1 MDSTILEKRLARER
15 AARSEAERLLE
26 SKSAELYESGQEL
39 RKTAE
44 ELVLQS
50 SQLSAILDSA
60 LAGMCLADK
69 DRKIVRANAY
79 VHRVFG
85 YGADE
90 LCGRSLHDIFDI
102 GYIKS
107 VQAIGFESAS
117 LSDRTGDEVEGYA
130 KDGSVVPIELSASE
144 MFLDDQRYTL
154 WIFHDITKRKAQ
166 EAERE
171 QLEEDLRQAQ
181 KLEALGILA
190 SGVAHE
196 INTPVQFIGDNLRF
210 LEDAFSELFA
220 EIGAAGGDDTV
231 ADGDDAPP
239 READGNTGTDSSE
252 VDYFASEVPE
262 AIQQSL
268 DGVSRIAEIVA
279 AVREFSHPGTKEKSP
294 LNINTAVQSTVT
306 LSTNHWK
313 YVADLNTDFEEN
325 LPEVMC
331 VPGEFNQVILN
342 LIVNAAQAIE
352 GLEASEKGAITV
364 RTKCIGDQVEVTVSD
379 TGGGIPSHVQSK
391 MFDPF
396 FTTKDVG
403 KGTGQGLSLVHA
415 IVVKKH
421 GGTISFRTEEGVGT
435 SFFVRWPIGAGEET
449 RNVA

>member
-1 MDSTILEKRLARER
+1 MDAQILEKRLTRER
-15 AARSEAERLLE
+15 AARAEAERLLE
-26 SKSAELYESGQEL
+26 SKSAELFASGEEL

-44 ELVLQS
+44 QLVLQS

-69 DRKIVRANAY
+69 DRIIVRANAY
-79 VHRVFG
+79 AHRVFG
-85 YGADE
+85 YAKDE
-90 LCGRSLHDIFDI
+90 LCGRALHDIFD
-102 GYIKS
+102 GEYIQS
-107 VQAIGFESAS
+107 VQAIGFETAS
-117 LSDRTGDEVEGYA
+117 LSDQTGDEVLGRV
-130 KDGSVVPIELSASE
+130 KDGGCVPIELSASE
-144 MFLDDQRYTL
+144 LFLEDQRFTL

-166 EAERE
+166 EAERDR
-171 QLEEDLRQAQ
+171 LEEELRQAQ

-210 LEDAFSELFA
+210 LEDAFGDLFGELVA
-220 EIGAAGGDDTV
+220 TAGETTQSDSADVSAVAAID
-231 ADGDDAPP
+231 PSP
-239 READGNTGTDSSE
+239 EQSE
-252 VDYFASEVPE
+252 VEYFRAEVPE

-294 LNINTAVQSTVT
+294 LDINTAVQSTVT

-313 YVADLNTDFEEN
+313 YVAELTSDFEDG

-331 VPGEFNQVILN
+331 VPGEFNQVVLN

-352 GLEASEKGAITV
+352 GLGVPDKGDITV
-364 RTKCIGDQVEVTVSD
+364 RTRRVGGQVEVSVAD
-379 TGGGIPSHVQSK
+379 TGGGIPSHVQPK

-396 FTTKDVG
+396 YTTKEVG
-403 KGTGQGLSLVHA
+403 KGTGQGLSLVHS

-421 GGTISFRTEEGVGT
+421 GGTISFDTTEGVGT
-435 SFFVRWPIGAGEET
+435 TFYVRWPILAEEEA
-449 RNVA
+449 REVA